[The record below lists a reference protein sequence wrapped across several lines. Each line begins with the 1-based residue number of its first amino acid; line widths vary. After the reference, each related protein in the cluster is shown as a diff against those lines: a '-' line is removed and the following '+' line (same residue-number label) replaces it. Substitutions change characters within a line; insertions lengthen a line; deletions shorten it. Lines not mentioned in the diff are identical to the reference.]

1 MQSEVDPSVRPVP
14 VASAVRIARDLLS
27 ALAYLETRDV
37 LHRVSMVVLR
47 EGVVFVASCTLLEQC
62 YAAGILHLTLKS
74 FSEIVLVMRIYH
86 FLQDIKDDNI
96 VLSFEQ
102 DGTVRAAKL
111 IDLGMARM
119 RRSIPMD
126 LFAVPANPRPDD
138 GDDATLGDVV
148 LSGNFFRP
156 ATPPLTDED
165 NVPVGMQ
172 AEEWLHSKKRV
183 HYRPFQHA
191 PELQNPGT
199 LFTPQSDL
207 WAVGAMA
214 LHPLLFCCCSS
225 LLQEA
230 KPDRLGLRSYKN
242 SGGRRFL
249 EEFKKNVPP
258 PTPEETEL
266 FGALF
271 REYELM

>member
-1 MQSEVDPSVRPVP
+1 
-14 VASAVRIARDLLS
+14 
-27 ALAYLETRDV
+27 
-37 LHRVSMVVLR
+37 MVELR

-74 FSEIVLVMRIYH
+74 SSEIVLVMRICH
-86 FLQDIKDDNI
+86 FLQDIKEDNI

-126 LFAVPANPRPDD
+126 LPAAPANPRPDD
-138 GDDATLGDVV
+138 GDDATLRDDVP
-148 LSGNFFRP
+148 SANFFRP

-172 AEEWLHSKKRV
+172 AEEWLHSKRGR
-183 HYRPFQHA
+183 YIPDQHA

-225 LLQEA
+225 LLRNT
-230 KPDRLGLRSYKN
+230 PPNSLGLRSYSN
-242 SGGRRFL
+242 SRGRRFL
-249 EEFKKNVPP
+249 EEFQRNDPP
-258 PTPEETEL
+258 PTPEETVL

-271 REYELM
+271 DEYKLM